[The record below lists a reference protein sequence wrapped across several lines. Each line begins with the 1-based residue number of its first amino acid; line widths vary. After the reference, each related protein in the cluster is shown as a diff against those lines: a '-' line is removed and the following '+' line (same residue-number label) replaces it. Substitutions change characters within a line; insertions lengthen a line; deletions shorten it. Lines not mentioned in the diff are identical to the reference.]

1 MLQCNFSCNLVQ
13 PFLDNNFEVS
23 MTEMS
28 EKDIPTDT
36 PCCMGVSPFI
46 RENATGE
53 YLANDGTARLYGI
66 DFCLSFFYKI
76 YSKHLL

>member
-1 MLQCNFSCNLVQ
+1 
-13 PFLDNNFEVS
+13 
-23 MTEMS
+23 MS

-46 RENATGE
+46 RENTTGE

-66 DFCLSFFYKI
+66 GFCLPFFYKI